1 MAQIWRE
8 ENYQHWTDYLQGPVA
23 YTSAERAPEMLYARH
38 FSFLTL
44 AGDAATR
51 SQLQPLVTLEEAI
64 YWELY
69 KMFSEN

>member
-8 ENYQHWTDYLQGPVA
+8 ENYQQWTDYLQRPVGH
-23 YTSAERAPEMLYARH
+23 TSAVRALCEWTPEMLYAMH

-44 AGDAATR
+44 AGDATR

-64 YWELY
+64 YWGL
-69 KMFSEN
+69 